1 MNQDLLNIIYFS
13 GIFLGLF
20 LLMDLVHLKL
30 QVKASIT
37 RKINH
42 TVSGLISLFFPLFFS
57 SHIYVLIIC
66 GLFLVLLFV
75 SKQIGLFPSINK
87 VERKTWGSI
96 FFPIVIYYCF
106 VFYEWQDNAI
116 FYILPMSIMTVSDA
130 LAEFIGVNLPWKP
143 YSVGKHK
150 KTLSGS
156 IAFLTSSFLIT
167 ILVGLTFSLSISQTL
182 LIALVISLIGALTE
196 GISTNGLDNLTV
208 PVITSWIL
216 FLFLV

>member
-1 MNQDLLNIIYFS
+1 MNEDVINIIFFS
-13 GIFLGLF
+13 GVFLALF
-20 LLMDLVHLKL
+20 LLMDVVHLKFN
-30 QVKASIT
+30 VSASIT

-42 TVSGLISLFFPLFFS
+42 TVSGLITLFFPLYFS
-57 SHIYVLIIC
+57 SHIYVMVIC

-75 SKQIGLFPSINK
+75 SKKIGLFPSINS

-96 FFPIVIYYCF
+96 LFPVVIYYCF
-106 VFYEWQDNAI
+106 IFYEWQDNAI
-116 FYILPMSIMTVSDA
+116 FYILPMSVMTVSDA

-143 YSVGKHK
+143 YSIGKHK

-156 IAFLTSSFLIT
+156 IAFLISSFSIT
-167 ILVGLTFSLSISQTL
+167 ILVGMTFSLLIVQVL
-182 LIALVISLIGALTE
+182 LISTVISVIGAFTE

-208 PVITSWIL
+208 PVVTSWIL